1 MKKRSLL
8 RFYLMA
14 LVLLLGAVLLSVA
27 VGSIFIPPADI
38 FRVFLGKVPLSSG
51 GGVFQSIIFQLRLP
65 RMVMLLLVGAA
76 LAGSGG
82 AYQGLFR
89 NPLADPYLIG
99 VASGAGLGAILAMA
113 IHLPDSP
120 LGLFLVPLLAFLTAI
135 LTVFIVYQ
143 LARVGKT
150 IPVTNLIL
158 AGVAASSFAT
168 ALTSMLMI
176 NATGELRRAVVWML
190 GGATL
195 SGWPAVLAVFPYI
208 AIGLAV
214 LLFMGHPLNV
224 LQFGEEQAQQLGLR
238 VSTVRMLIVAAATL
252 ASAAAVAFAGII
264 AFVGLIVPHFVRLG
278 WTSDYRHLL
287 PLSMIGGAAML
298 LFSDVIARSIL
309 APQVLPVG
317 IITALIGAP
326 FFFWVLRRAKQQNYW

>member
-1 MKKRSLL
+1 MKVSSHL
-8 RFYLMA
+8 RLYLTTSA
-14 LVLLLGAVLLSVA
+14 LLLGAMVLSVA
-27 VGSIFIPPADI
+27 VGSIFIPPGDI
-38 FRVFLGKVPLSSG
+38 LRILIGKAPLAPLGD
-51 GGVFQSIIFQLRLP
+51 VFQTILIQLRLP
-65 RMVMLLLVGAA
+65 RMVMLVLVGAA

-99 VASGAGLGAILAMA
+99 VASGAGLGAILAMV
-113 IHLPDSP
+113 IHTPSSP
-120 LGLFLVPLLAFLTAI
+120 AGLFLVPLMAFLTAI
-135 LTVFIVYQ
+135 LTVLIVYQ

-158 AGVAASSFAT
+158 AGVAASSFVT
-168 ALTSMLMI
+168 ALTSLLMI
-176 NATGELRRAVVWML
+176 DATGDLRRAVVWML
-190 GGATL
+190 GGATF
-195 SGWPAVLAVFPYI
+195 SGWPSVLAAFPYI
-208 AIGLAV
+208 AIGLSV

-224 LQFGEEQAQQLGLR
+224 LQFGEEQAHQLGLR
-238 VSTVRMLIVAAATL
+238 VGTARVLIIAAATL

-264 AFVGLIVPHFVRLG
+264 AFVGLIVPHLIRLA

-298 LFSDVIARSIL
+298 LTADVIARTIL
-309 APQVLPVG
+309 SPQVLPVG
-317 IITALIGAP
+317 IITALAGAP

>member
-1 MKKRSLL
+1 VKRNFVRPYVVSIALL
-8 RFYLMA
+8 A
-14 LVLLLGAVLLSVA
+14 GAVLLSIA
-27 VGSIFIPPADI
+27 VGSVFIPPAEVVRI
-38 FRVFLGKVPLSSG
+38 LFGQVPLSAQG
-51 GGVFQSIIFQLRLP
+51 DVYQAIVTELRLP
-65 RMVMLLLVGAA
+65 RMVMLILVGAA

-82 AYQGLFR
+82 AFQGLFR

-99 VASGAGLGAILAMA
+99 VAAGAGLGAIIAMTYKG
-113 IHLPDSP
+113 PSST
-120 LGLFLVPLLAFLTAI
+120 LGLFLIPLAAFITGV
-135 LTVFIVYQ
+135 LTVFLVYE

-150 IPVTNLIL
+150 VPVTNLIL

-168 ALTSMLMI
+168 ALTSFVMI

-195 SGWPAVLAVFPYI
+195 TGWPAVFAIFPYI
-208 AIGLAV
+208 LLGLTV
-214 LLFMGHPLNV
+214 LLAMGHPLNV
-224 LQFGEEQAQQLGLR
+224 LQFGDEQAQQLGMR
-238 VSTVRMLIVAAATL
+238 VGTARILIVAAATL
-252 ASAAAVAFAGII
+252 ATAAAVAFAGII
-264 AFVGLIVPHFVRLG
+264 AFVGLVVPHIIRLA

-298 LFSDVIARSIL
+298 LISDVIARTVV

-317 IITALIGAP
+317 IVTALIGAP